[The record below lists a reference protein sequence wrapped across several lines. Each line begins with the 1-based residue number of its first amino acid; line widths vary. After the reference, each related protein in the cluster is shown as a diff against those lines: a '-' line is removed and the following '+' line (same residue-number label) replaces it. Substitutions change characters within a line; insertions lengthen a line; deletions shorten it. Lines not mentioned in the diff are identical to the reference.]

1 MTLHDP
7 PAQLKP
13 VNPELTWR
21 EYLLAMWDRRDFA
34 VAMPMEDLRAT
45 HSNTLLGNLW
55 HLGNPL
61 LSVAV
66 YYLVF
71 GVILS
76 TSRGVDNFVLFLTI
90 GIFTFH
96 LTTRSVLGGAS
107 SIASNQGLMRAIRFP
122 RALLPI
128 SIVISRLMTFS
139 IELGVLVVITL
150 ATGEGVS
157 PRWLAAPFVLAVHTA
172 LNLGGALIAARL
184 NASFRDVQQIIPFL
198 FHLLRYV
205 SGVMFPLDR
214 FLNSSSSD
222 HLLIR
227 RVVELNPMVPL
238 IDLYRWMLM
247 GSAIEVGSVVR
258 LLIVSGAVLVFGF
271 SFFRGAE
278 WRYGRA

>member
-1 MTLHDP
+1 MTVHDP
-7 PAQLKP
+7 LARLKP

-21 EYLLAMWDRRDFA
+21 QYLLEMWDRRDFA

-61 LSVAV
+61 LNVAV

-76 TSRGVDNFVLFLTI
+76 TSRGVDNFILFLTI

-96 LTTRSVLGGAS
+96 LTSRSVLGGAT
-107 SIASNQGLMRAIRFP
+107 SISSNQGLMRAIRFP

-128 SIVISRLMTFS
+128 SIVISRLLTFG
-139 IELGVLVVITL
+139 IELGVLVAVTL

-157 PRWLAAPFVLAVHTA
+157 PRWLAAPFVLGVHTA
-172 LNLGGALIAARL
+172 LNLGGAFIAARL
-184 NASFRDVQQIIPFL
+184 NAAFRDVQQIIPFL

-214 FLNSSSSD
+214 FLDGSGGEYP
-222 HLLIR
+222 LIR
-227 RVVELNPMVPL
+227 RFVELNPMVPL

-247 GSAIEVGSVVR
+247 GSAIDVGSVVR
-258 LLIVSGAVLVFGF
+258 LVVVSAALLVFGF
-271 SFFRGAE
+271 GFFRGAE

>member
-1 MTLHDP
+1 MHDP
-7 PAQLKP
+7 LARLKP

-21 EYLLAMWDRRDFA
+21 EYLAAMWERRDFA
-34 VAMPMEDLRAT
+34 VAMPMEDLRST

-61 LSVAV
+61 LNVAV

-71 GVILS
+71 GVILN
-76 TSRGVDNFVLFLTI
+76 TSRGVDNFVLFLMI

-107 SIASNQGLMRAIRFP
+107 SISSNQGLMRAIRFP
-122 RALLPI
+122 RALLPV
-128 SIVISRLMTFS
+128 SIVISRLMTFG
-139 IELGVLVVITL
+139 IEAGVLIFVTL

-157 PRWLAAPFVLAVHTA
+157 QRWLAAPFVLAVHTA
-172 LNLGGALIAARL
+172 LNLGGAFVAARL
-184 NASFRDVQQIIPFL
+184 NEAFRDVQQLIPFL

-214 FLNSSSSD
+214 FLERSGGEYS
-222 HLLIR
+222 LIR
-227 RVVELNPMVPL
+227 KAVELNPLVPL
-238 IDLYRWMLM
+238 LNLYRWMLM
-247 GSAIEVGSVVR
+247 GSPIEVGSVVR
-258 LLIVSGAVLVFGF
+258 LVIVSAAVLVFGF
-271 SFFRGAE
+271 GFFRGAE